1 MDTPDFYGVPDL
13 AVMPKLMWKIQGE
26 NKAKALLSLKFAL
39 FSQVWSSI
47 VKRKEQHELISR
59 TAFGNR
65 DHETEWPI
73 IFGSMYVVARGV
85 HVTKFRDISSVNSW
99 FPVLSAKTEEM

>member
-1 MDTPDFYGVPDL
+1 
-13 AVMPKLMWKIQGE
+13 MWKIQGE
-26 NKAKALLSLKFAL
+26 NKTKALLSSKFAF

-73 IFGSMYVVARGV
+73 IFGSKYLVARGV
-85 HVTKFRDISSVNSW
+85 HVTKFRDMSVISENGRDVKW
-99 FPVLSAKTEEM
+99 LERE